1 MSDRNHDRA
10 EDRAIEQAWSQ
21 MMAGGGQ
28 LRLSPADGRAAA
40 ALVGEKP
47 ERLGRVT

>member
-28 LRLSPADGRAAA
+28 LRLLPADEPADA
-40 ALVGEKP
+40 ALVREYT
-47 ERLGRVT
+47 ELL